1 MALYRHV
8 ANKEDLLDGMVETVY
23 SEIDLTRGGD
33 FQATMR
39 QRAISMR
46 EALRRHPWAVELMES
61 SSPGPANLHYHHAG
75 IACLREQ
82 AGLPIR
88 TAIDAYNLM
97 DSYIY
102 GFALQEKTL
111 PSDITAAAETRRHD
125 LTTADPSFAS
135 RFPYLIEIAEELG
148 VIGLRLHR
156 SVRTRPRTR
165 SRRHR
170 TAPPRSSRPLDERGS
185 HGGTCGRLKRGNERR
200 RNYSRPRAGEWICTD
215 LGLRAHPKD
224 RRQRPRSN
232 RACGR
237 CRRCRPRTQN
247 SICHRQPGR
256 PRVSACSTIAVRRRS
271 GPVAKCQE
279 VAEGRER
286 EAAACPN
293 ARSCPRIRRPH
304 ANGANCRERRRTEGI
319 YGR

>member
-1 MALYRHV
+1 MPPPSSEKRTPLNRERAIRTAVELADIEGLDALSMRNLAVRLGVVPMALYRHV

-135 RFPYLIEIAEELG
+135 RWPYLIEIAEELG
-148 VIGLRLHR
+148 
-156 SVRTRPRTR
+156 
-165 SRRHR
+165 
-170 TAPPRSSRPLDERGS
+170 SSGYDYTGQFERGLALVLDGIEQLR
-185 HGGTCGRLKRGNERR
+185 HEAQ
-200 RNYSRPRAGEWICTD
+200 SR
-215 LGLRAHPKD
+215 
-224 RRQRPRSN
+224 
-232 RACGR
+232 
-237 CRRCRPRTQN
+237 
-247 SICHRQPGR
+247 
-256 PRVSACSTIAVRRRS
+256 
-271 GPVAKCQE
+271 
-279 VAEGRER
+279 
-286 EAAACPN
+286 
-293 ARSCPRIRRPH
+293 
-304 ANGANCRERRRTEGI
+304 
-319 YGR
+319 